1 MDERSKDRL
10 KEVDS
15 KLAQVVE
22 LAYYT
27 SPIKFKVTEGIRTK
41 ERQEELVK
49 KKLSKTMKS
58 KHLTGRA
65 VDVAAIV
72 NGSISWDMK
81 YYKEIAIYM
90 KRAAEQLGVKIE
102 CGADWGWDGP
112 HIELKG

>member
-1 MDERSKDRL
+1 MDARSKDRL
-10 KEVDS
+10 KEVDG
-15 KLAQVVE
+15 KLAQVIE
-22 LAYYT
+22 LAYSI
-27 SPIKFKVTEGIRTK
+27 SPIPFKVTEGLRSP
-41 ERQEELVK
+41 ERQKELFD

-72 NGSISWDMK
+72 NGTVSWDMK
-81 YYKEIAIYM
+81 YYKQIATYA
-90 KRAAEQLGVKIE
+90 KQAAKQLNVEIE